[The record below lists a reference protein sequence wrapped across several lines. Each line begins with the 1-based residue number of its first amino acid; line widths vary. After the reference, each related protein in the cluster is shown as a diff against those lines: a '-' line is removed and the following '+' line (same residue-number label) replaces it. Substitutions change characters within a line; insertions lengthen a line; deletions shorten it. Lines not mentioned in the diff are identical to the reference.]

1 MAGNHTSYKEW
12 GPICRPKKAE
22 TFRLTGEHT
31 PRVIRV
37 QVAAKVGFPGGS
49 NSEESAY
56 NVGDLGSI
64 LGLRRSPENRMAT
77 LSSILAWRIPWTEES
92 SGLSI
97 NYMIRNVH
105 FLVYLI

>member
-31 PRVIRV
+31 PCVIRV

-49 NSEESAY
+49 NSEESAC
-56 NVGDLGSI
+56 NVGNPDLIPGIGRAPGEGNKVCSGI
-64 LGLRRSPENRMAT
+64 F
-77 LSSILAWRIPWTEES
+77 AWRIP
-92 SGLSI
+92 
-97 NYMIRNVH
+97 
-105 FLVYLI
+105 